1 MFAKETYVARRRQ
14 LKESVGSGLLL
25 FLGNDECG
33 MNYEDNTY
41 NYRQDSSF
49 LYFWGL
55 SYAGLAAVIDID
67 EGREIIFGDELT
79 IDHIVWMGTQP
90 TLHEKAQ
97 RVGVTET
104 LPLAEL
110 KKYVEK
116 VVAQKRTVH
125 YLPPYRA
132 EHRLKLMD
140 LLGVKPGAEMPSI
153 PFIKGI
159 VNLRNYKT
167 EEEIAEIERA
177 CDVTAEMH
185 LEAMRV
191 LRVGMKE
198 HEVAAALEAVA
209 QAHGCNLSFPTIA
222 TVCGQTLHNHYHGH
236 TVKEGDMLLVD
247 AGAET
252 AMGYAGDMSSTICAG
267 KKFTSRQK
275 DIYDIQVAAHQAAV
289 NALKPGVYFRDVYD
303 LSCRVICEG
312 LKGLGLMKGN
322 PADAVEQGAHAMFF
336 PCGLGH
342 MMGLDVHDMEDLGQ
356 IYVGYDDE
364 VRPSSQFGLASL
376 RMGRRLQEGF
386 VITDEPGCYFIPALI
401 DKWRAEKMHTDFLNY
416 DAIDKFKDFG
426 GIRLEDDILITPEGS
441 RFTGE
446 KRIPITIE
454 EVEAIMNE

>member
-1 MFAKETYVARRRQ
+1 M
-14 LKESVGSGLLL
+14 
-25 FLGNDECG
+25 
-33 MNYEDNTY
+33 
-41 NYRQDSSF
+41 
-49 LYFWGL
+49 
-55 SYAGLAAVIDID
+55 
-67 EGREIIFGDELT
+67 
-79 IDHIVWMGTQP
+79 
-90 TLHEKAQ
+90 
-97 RVGVTET
+97 
-104 LPLAEL
+104 
-110 KKYVEK
+110 
-116 VVAQKRTVH
+116 VAQKRTVH

-140 LLGVKPGAEMPSI
+140 LFRGTSREREMPSI

-185 LEAMRV
+185 LEVMRV

-289 NALKPGVYFRDVYD
+289 NALKPGG
-303 LSCRVICEG
+303 I
-312 LKGLGLMKGN
+312 
-322 PADAVEQGAHAMFF
+322 F
-336 PCGLGH
+336 P
-342 MMGLDVHDMEDLGQ
+342 
-356 IYVGYDDE
+356 
-364 VRPSSQFGLASL
+364 
-376 RMGRRLQEGF
+376 
-386 VITDEPGCYFIPALI
+386 
-401 DKWRAEKMHTDFLNY
+401 
-416 DAIDKFKDFG
+416 
-426 GIRLEDDILITPEGS
+426 
-441 RFTGE
+441 
-446 KRIPITIE
+446 
-454 EVEAIMNE
+454 